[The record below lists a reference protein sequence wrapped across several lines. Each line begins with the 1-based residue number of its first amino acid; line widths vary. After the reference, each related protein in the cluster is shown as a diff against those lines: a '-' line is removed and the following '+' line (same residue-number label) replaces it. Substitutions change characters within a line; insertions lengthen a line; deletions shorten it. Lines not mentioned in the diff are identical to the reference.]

1 MACAFS
7 LRSRNHWTYINL
19 SSMSKPT
26 TITDFSTVVEDLT
39 AQAGMAIVDLSE
51 DIASLHE
58 SSFKTAC
65 IALDAVKDDCS
76 DHHVRRIQPDEDS
89 AHVTGY
95 HPASVTEGM
104 SRYNAHRR
112 GFVFSDGALLRVDNV
127 PHFHDHM
134 LRLSESLHQIA
145 RDVFTQMELHWNLP
159 HEWFEETF
167 GPTSLH
173 SQWHVKEYVP
183 PEDFENDEWLPM
195 HTDPSLISIL
205 VHDAPSKQN
214 GALGLEYQALPKPD
228 GKREWLEVPHHG
240 HAVATVLI
248 GSVLSYI
255 TGGLVNSCKH
265 RVRIPPGELRQ
276 SRRRVAATLFLRPRG
291 TAQLVVPPS
300 PMFAGVVLRRKHTF
314 DEWSAR
320 VSRNYMKRRTMQP
333 QVGRT
338 VQMSTSSSLSS
349 KADCFRDEWTEVSL
363 IDCDPP
369 LTGRE
374 KYLGGERGNNDKI
387 YTIPGH
393 ALRVLVIDPTVEPP
407 TVKPIGPAFH
417 GEYKWLRGVRMSTGI
432 IYGIPCH
439 ADAILRI
446 DPESGSVSTIE
457 WDDTDPGA
465 PTKGMPWKWHGGNIS
480 RLDGCLYCIPQY
492 AEYVLKIDP
501 VTEST
506 SFLMGDGPL
515 VGRNKWYGGL
525 VSPIDDAIYG
535 INQNAKGILRIDPKT
550 QSVTVHGDFPEGQFK
565 WHGGV
570 LGPDGCIYGIPAHAD
585 TVLKIEPGLEPRLLT
600 IGGPL
605 RTGRH
610 RSDGKYKYLGGAVG
624 HDGNVY
630 FFPSD
635 SDFVLQVDP
644 RTNVVRE
651 VGPCLKDIEPIH
663 NNKVSTICFLTLV
676 ISDEFLCL
684 AFSKWQNGF
693 TAPDGT
699 IYGIPLKSGSILRIR
714 PGDGSNPDI
723 TTIGGPYPGLNKWE
737 GGVMSKN
744 GDMFCMPLNHRKVLR
759 MKPISS
765 KTMVGM

>member
-1 MACAFS
+1 
-7 LRSRNHWTYINL
+7 
-19 SSMSKPT
+19 MSTSKT
-26 TITDFSTVVEDLT
+26 TTDFPNVVKDLK
-39 AQAGMAIVDLSE
+39 AQAGMAVVDLT
-51 DIASLHE
+51 DDTASLLE
-58 SSFKTAC
+58 STLKTARF
-65 IALDAVKDDCS
+65 ALDAVEDDCAS
-76 DHHVRRIQPDEDS
+76 QHVRRIQPDEDS

-112 GFVFSDGALLRVDNV
+112 GFVFSDGDTQCVDSV
-127 PHFHDHM
+127 PQFQVQMTH
-134 LRLSESLHQIA
+134 LSECLHQIA
-145 RDVFTQMELHWNLP
+145 QTVFTQMELQWNLP
-159 HEWFEETF
+159 HGWFENAL
-167 GPTSLH
+167 GPTNLH

-183 PEDFENDEWLPM
+183 PADVDDDEWLPM

-205 VHDAPSKQN
+205 VHDAPGKQR
-214 GALGLEYQALPKPD
+214 GAMGLEYQALPNSD
-228 GKREWLEVPHHG
+228 GKREWLEVPFHG

-265 RVRIPPGELRQ
+265 RVRVPAGELRGPQ
-276 SRRRVAATLFLRPRG
+276 RRMTATLFLRPRR

-300 PMFAGVVLRRKHTF
+300 PMFDCVVLRRKLTF
-314 DEWSAR
+314 DEWSKR
-320 VSRNYMKRRTMQP
+320 VSRNYMKRRAIQP
-333 QVGRT
+333 HMGQSDR
-338 VQMSTSSSLSS
+338 TSSPSEEGY
-349 KADCFRDEWTEVSL
+349 FRDEWTEVSL
-363 IDCDPP
+363 LDCDPP
-369 LTGRE
+369 LSGRE

-407 TVKPIGPAFH
+407 TVKPIGPSFD

-446 DPESGSVSTIE
+446 NPENDSVSTIE

-501 VTEST
+501 VTETT

-535 INQNAKGILRIDPKT
+535 INQNAKGILRIDPGT
-550 QSVTVHGDFPEGQFK
+550 QKVTVHGDFPEGQFK

-585 TVLKIEPGLEPRLLT
+585 TVLKIEPGVEPRLST

-635 SDFVLQVDP
+635 SDYVLQVDP

-651 VGPCLKDIEPIH
+651 VGPCLADIEHIH
-663 NNKVSTICFLTLV
+663 NN
-676 ISDEFLCL
+676 
-684 AFSKWQNGF
+684 KWQNGF

-714 PGDGSNPDI
+714 PGDGINPDVS
-723 TTIGGPYPGLNKWE
+723 TIGGPYRGLNKWE

-759 MKPISS
+759 MKPVNS
-765 KTMVGM
+765 K